1 MPRNGAYRGLHSNP
15 LYEPAERPLHTV
27 TARNTDGYLVSPYLF
42 PFIDDYEGPAASL
55 AEPLGTVTS
64 RDRFALCV
72 PALYPWGLDVRYRML
87 QPRELKRAQGFP
99 DDYEIRGNKT
109 ETTKQIGNAVP
120 VTLAQRLV
128 ESLLSNSE
136 PALTDYIDHEPATVE
151 TGRSSVASDD

>member
-1 MPRNGAYRGLHSNP
+1 
-15 LYEPAERPLHTV
+15 
-27 TARNTDGYLVSPYLF
+27 
-42 PFIDDYEGPAASL
+42 
-55 AEPLGTVTS
+55 
-64 RDRFALCV
+64 
-72 PALYPWGLDVRYRML
+72 ML

-128 ESLLSNSE
+128 ESLLSSSE

-151 TGRSSVASDD
+151 AGQSSVASGD